1 MTNSICRNHQ
11 KYKQYLSA
19 YRLAYARAKGVR
31 KLEIM
36 LSFAPVIACLSLY
49 QLGPYI
55 SGGARDFPADLLNLC
70 ALTGVLM
77 LLVCDLK
84 LEPLRA
90 MHRRAANVDLEAYDT
105 AVLEFPWH
113 AAVTGEMPSQSA
125 LDAEARGYDNA
136 LASAHPP
143 ELSLEDSWYPPLIE
157 TIAIEPARLYCL
169 RQNCSFEIMYRQK
182 YMQLFLLPMLIIT
195 SLLIAVQIFLF
206 GGSLPN
212 TCCTLITASP
222 IFRMLLLGLTVQN
235 RNCRLLQEL
244 KANIDEA
251 LKKQDT
257 SAETAR
263 AFQDRLFL
271 TRDTQPLI
279 SIAGFKHIKL
289 KYLPVLK
296 AETEALLRS
305 AGH

>member
-19 YRLAYARAKGVR
+19 YRLAYARAKSVR

-36 LSFAPVIACLSLY
+36 LSFAPVIACLALY

-55 SGGARDFPADLLNLC
+55 AGGSKDFPVNLLNLC
-70 ALTGVLM
+70 ALAGVIM

-90 MHRRAANVDLEAYDT
+90 MHRRAANIDLEAYDT

-113 AAVTGEMPSQSA
+113 AAISGERPSQSS
-125 LDAEARGYDNA
+125 LDAEARGYDA
-136 LASAHPP
+136 GPAKAHPP

-169 RQNCSFEIMYRQK
+169 RQNCSFEIMYRRK

-195 SLLIAVQIFLF
+195 TSLLVVQIYLF

-222 IFRMLLLGLTVQN
+222 IFRMLLLGLTVQS
-235 RNCRLLQEL
+235 RNCQVLQEL
-244 KANIDEA
+244 KGAIEEA
-251 LKKQDT
+251 LKKEET
-257 SAETAR
+257 SVETAR

-296 AETEALLRS
+296 AETEALIKA